1 MTRPARSGASTQSLD
16 LRWHLSS
23 VGAPSAWASGLR
35 GEGVV
40 IGVVDG
46 GVDLE
51 HPELSAAVEAG
62 RIQVRRVC
70 QGEAPIPDHGTA
82 VASLLVGTQQGLAPG
97 AHLVVADVY
106 SRGRH
111 ARAVKVDPLDVREG
125 LRWLIDEGRVDVIL
139 MTLER
144 RGQDPWLRDLAQE
157 AQDKG
162 ILIIASIGNG
172 GSQGETGSPGNY
184 PEVLGVG
191 SLTIAGKA
199 GPESAAGV
207 LSWDGLTFPK
217 PEVMAPGSGVRVAL
231 CPGRYGWERGTS
243 FAAPLVASAAALLL
257 QKRPWLSPQELRDSL
272 GRGSLTLERSLQYLR
287 DRPRMGAAPQPHLE
301 RRPPRAILVLP

>member
-1 MTRPARSGASTQSLD
+1 MPQPARSGSAIQSMD

-23 VGAPSAWASGLR
+23 VGAPVAWARGLR

-46 GVDLE
+46 GVDLA
-51 HPELSAAVEAG
+51 HPELSAAVEGG

-70 QGEAPIPDHGTA
+70 QGQAPLPDHGTA
-82 VASLLVGTQQGLAPG
+82 VASLLVGKEQGLAPG
-97 AHLVVADVY
+97 AHLIVADVY
-106 SRGRH
+106 GRGRH

-125 LRWLIDEGRVDVIL
+125 LRWLIEEGQVDVIL

-144 RGQDPWLRDLAQE
+144 RGQDPWLRDLAQQ
-157 AQDKG
+157 AQARG
-162 ILIIASIGNG
+162 ILLIASIGNG

-191 SLTIAGKA
+191 SLTMSGEA
-199 GPESAAGV
+199 GPESAAG
-207 LSWDGLTFPK
+207 LLHWDGQDFPK

-231 CPGRYGWERGTS
+231 TPSRYGWERGTS

-257 QKRPWLSPQELRDSL
+257 QERPWLSPQELRDSL
-272 GRGSLTLERSLQYLR
+272 GSGKLTLKDSLQYLI
-287 DRPRMGAAPQPHLE
+287 DRPQMGSAPQPQLQ
-301 RRPPRAILVLP
+301 RRPARAIQVSP